1 MKQTITIID
10 ENFEEKS
17 LEMTYAQLK
26 ELNRWLNIYLNT
38 GKTIEYKMDKSTK
51 KIMDVKPQKFKHIH
65 FDPIGGISGDMI
77 LAACC
82 DLGADCNQIQNC
94 FKNT

>member
-1 MKQTITIID
+1 MKHTITIID

-38 GKTIEYKMDKSTK
+38 GKTIEYKREKNSN
-51 KIMDVKPQKFKHIH
+51 KIVDVR
-65 FDPIGGISGDMI
+65 
-77 LAACC
+77 LA
-82 DLGADCNQIQNC
+82 QM
-94 FKNT
+94 

>member
-1 MKQTITIID
+1 VWYAIVMKQTITIID

-38 GKTIEYKMDKSTK
+38 GKTIEYKKEKNSN
-51 KIMDVKPQKFKHIH
+51 KIMDVK
-65 FDPIGGISGDMI
+65 
-77 LAACC
+77 LARM
-82 DLGADCNQIQNC
+82 
-94 FKNT
+94 

>member
-1 MKQTITIID
+1 MWYAVLMKHTITIID

-38 GKTIEYKMDKSTK
+38 GKTIEYKKEKNSNK
-51 KIMDVKPQKFKHIH
+51 LIDVK
-65 FDPIGGISGDMI
+65 
-77 LAACC
+77 LA
-82 DLGADCNQIQNC
+82 QM
-94 FKNT
+94 

>member
-1 MKQTITIID
+1 MKHKITIID

-38 GKTIEYKMDKSTK
+38 GKTIEYKKEKNSN
-51 KIMDVKPQKFKHIH
+51 KIVDVK
-65 FDPIGGISGDMI
+65 
-77 LAACC
+77 LA
-82 DLGADCNQIQNC
+82 QM
-94 FKNT
+94 

>member
-1 MKQTITIID
+1 MWYSIPMKQTITIID

-38 GKTIEYKMDKSTK
+38 GKTIEYKKEKNSN
-51 KIMDVKPQKFKHIH
+51 KIVDVR
-65 FDPIGGISGDMI
+65 
-77 LAACC
+77 LA
-82 DLGADCNQIQNC
+82 
-94 FKNT
+94 KM

>member
-1 MKQTITIID
+1 MWYSIPMKHTITIID

-38 GKTIEYKMDKSTK
+38 GKTIEYKKEKNSN
-51 KIMDVKPQKFKHIH
+51 KIVDVKLVQ
-65 FDPIGGISGDMI
+65 M
-77 LAACC
+77 
-82 DLGADCNQIQNC
+82 
-94 FKNT
+94 

>member
-1 MKQTITIID
+1 MKHKITIID

-38 GKTIEYKMDKSTK
+38 GKTIEYKLEKSNK
-51 KIMDVKPQKFKHIH
+51 KVEVVSAQM
-65 FDPIGGISGDMI
+65 
-77 LAACC
+77 
-82 DLGADCNQIQNC
+82 
-94 FKNT
+94 

>member
-1 MKQTITIID
+1 MWYSTPMKHTITIID

-38 GKTIEYKMDKSTK
+38 GKTIEYKKEKNSN
-51 KIMDVKPQKFKHIH
+51 KIVDVK
-65 FDPIGGISGDMI
+65 
-77 LAACC
+77 LA
-82 DLGADCNQIQNC
+82 QM
-94 FKNT
+94 

>member
-1 MKQTITIID
+1 MWYAIVMKQTITIID

-38 GKTIEYKMDKSTK
+38 GKTIEYKKEKNSN
-51 KIMDVKPQKFKHIH
+51 KIMDVK
-65 FDPIGGISGDMI
+65 
-77 LAACC
+77 LARM
-82 DLGADCNQIQNC
+82 
-94 FKNT
+94 

>member
-1 MKQTITIID
+1 MWYAILMKHTITIID

-38 GKTIEYKMDKSTK
+38 GKTIEYKKDKNSNK
-51 KIMDVKPQKFKHIH
+51 LIDVK
-65 FDPIGGISGDMI
+65 
-77 LAACC
+77 LA
-82 DLGADCNQIQNC
+82 QM
-94 FKNT
+94 

>member
-17 LEMTYAQLK
+17 LELTYTQLK

-38 GKTIEYKMDKSTK
+38 GKTIEYKKEKNSN
-51 KIMDVKPQKFKHIH
+51 KIIDVR
-65 FDPIGGISGDMI
+65 
-77 LAACC
+77 LA
-82 DLGADCNQIQNC
+82 QM
-94 FKNT
+94 

>member
-1 MKQTITIID
+1 MWYAVLMKHTITIID

-38 GKTIEYKMDKSTK
+38 GKTIEYKKEKNSN
-51 KIMDVKPQKFKHIH
+51 KIVDVKLTQ
-65 FDPIGGISGDMI
+65 M
-77 LAACC
+77 
-82 DLGADCNQIQNC
+82 
-94 FKNT
+94 

>member
-1 MKQTITIID
+1 VWYSIPMKHTITIID

-38 GKTIEYKMDKSTK
+38 GKTIEYKKEKNSN
-51 KIMDVKPQKFKHIH
+51 KIVDVK
-65 FDPIGGISGDMI
+65 
-77 LAACC
+77 LA
-82 DLGADCNQIQNC
+82 QM
-94 FKNT
+94 

>member
-1 MKQTITIID
+1 MKHTITIID

-38 GKTIEYKMDKSTK
+38 GKTIEYKIEKNSN
-51 KIMDVKPQKFKHIH
+51 KIIDVK
-65 FDPIGGISGDMI
+65 
-77 LAACC
+77 LA
-82 DLGADCNQIQNC
+82 QM
-94 FKNT
+94 

>member
-1 MKQTITIID
+1 MWYSIPMKQTITIID

-38 GKTIEYKMDKSTK
+38 GKTIEYKIDKTTK
-51 KIMDVKPQKFKHIH
+51 TIMDVK
-65 FDPIGGISGDMI
+65 
-77 LAACC
+77 LARM
-82 DLGADCNQIQNC
+82 
-94 FKNT
+94 

>member
-1 MKQTITIID
+1 MKHTITIID

-38 GKTIEYKMDKSTK
+38 GKTIEYKKDKNSN
-51 KIMDVKPQKFKHIH
+51 KIVDVK
-65 FDPIGGISGDMI
+65 
-77 LAACC
+77 LA
-82 DLGADCNQIQNC
+82 QM
-94 FKNT
+94 